1 MWHEPIRALAITVAA
16 WFGMSEPTAHFS
28 AWLVLEIGWWIVV
41 AALAGLMLRLVWEAR
56 AFRDAITLA

>member
-1 MWHEPIRALAITVAA
+1 
-16 WFGMSEPTAHFS
+16 MSEPTAHFS